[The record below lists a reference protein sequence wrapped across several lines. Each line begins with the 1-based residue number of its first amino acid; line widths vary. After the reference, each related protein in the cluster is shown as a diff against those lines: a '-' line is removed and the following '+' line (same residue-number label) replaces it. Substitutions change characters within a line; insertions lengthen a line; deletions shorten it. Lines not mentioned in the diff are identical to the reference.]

1 MRCWDARF
9 RLRRVWSL
17 ELPAEL
23 LMLRVSKFGIWVEIV
38 FSEFA
43 LTCPTSFS
51 GISTVDLGPAK
62 TCAGSHR
69 RGSQMRSP
77 RSHLMSSRGS
87 GGRAGEGGG
96 VETGDSKAET
106 GLQKIYQRCG
116 LPFFR
121 KGVPSSLTK
130 TGVGFGLLVRIATR

>member
-43 LTCPTSFS
+43 LTCPTSF
-51 GISTVDLGPAK
+51 LA
-62 TCAGSHR
+62 
-69 RGSQMRSP
+69 SQLSI
-77 RSHLMSSRGS
+77 L
-87 GGRAGEGGG
+87 
-96 VETGDSKAET
+96 
-106 GLQKIYQRCG
+106 G
-116 LPFFR
+116 LP
-121 KGVPSSLTK
+121 KLVQDLTEEVARCEVL
-130 TGVGFGLLVRIATR
+130 GAI